1 MWSHLPGP
9 LPPQHPAQAGVRPV
23 HTRMK
28 TPRVPETLR
37 ERLEHHG
44 RSQGHQWALRF
55 PTQGGE
61 TLELTWAELVERARG
76 IGLGL
81 KRRGVAPKDV
91 VVIVSS
97 SPREQ
102 ALGFLGALF
111 AEALPSIFSHPSI
124 KQPTERF
131 FASFSSLI
139 SASGAACLLY
149 SDSLAPAFQGWK
161 AANGSGIAL
170 LPLRELLEEP
180 AGDEPLPTSDGKVAF
195 LQFSSG
201 TTGLRK
207 GVAITH
213 AMLASQVRAYAEAI
227 HLSPGD
233 RVVSWLPLYHDMG
246 LVACLLLP
254 CFMGVPSVHLS
265 PFEWV
270 QRPQL
275 LWREIA
281 GSAGTLVWLPNF
293 AFELLAQRTRAE
305 DLGAMDLGQVRAFI
319 NCSEP
324 VRPGTLA
331 RFVERM
337 GPHGVRWDQ
346 LQGSYAMAE
355 NTFAVTQTPM
365 GSPLRL
371 DRVRSAP
378 LLTQGDAVALEARPP
393 SAEDKVFASSGIPIA
408 GCEVRISHRGERR
421 IGEIEIRSPSLFE
434 GYVAQPEATAV
445 SRTEDGWFRT
455 GDLGYLAEGE
465 LFVTGRLKDL
475 IIHRGTNLYPE
486 DIEEVVASIP
496 GCRAGRVVAFGITSE
511 LMGTEEVVV
520 CVEPEPDVEDP
531 RALAVR
537 IRQEVAL
544 RLSLGLKDVAI
555 CESGSLLKSTSG
567 KPSRSGNREAY
578 ASGRLGGR

>member
-1 MWSHLPGP
+1 
-9 LPPQHPAQAGVRPV
+9 
-23 HTRMK
+23 MK
-28 TPRVPETLR
+28 TPTAPETLR

-44 RSQGHQWALRF
+44 RSQGQQWALRF
-55 PTQGGE
+55 PAQGGE

-81 KRRGVAPKDV
+81 KRRGVTPKDV

-102 ALGFLGALF
+102 ALSFLGALF
-111 AEALPSIFSHPSI
+111 AEAVPSVYSHPSI
-124 KQPTERF
+124 KQPAERF
-131 FASFSSLI
+131 FASFSPLI
-139 SASGAACLLY
+139 SNSGAACLLY
-149 SDSLAPAFQGWK
+149 SDALAPAFQEWRD
-161 AANGSGIAL
+161 ASGSGIAL
-170 LPLRELLEEP
+170 FPLRELLEEP
-180 AGDEPLPTSDGKVAF
+180 AGDEPLPASDSKVAF

-227 HLSPGD
+227 HLSPSD

-265 PFEWV
+265 PFDWV
-270 QRPQL
+270 QRPQS
-275 LWREIA
+275 LWRAIA
-281 GSAGTLVWLPNF
+281 DSAGTLVWLPNF

-305 DLGAMDLGQVRAFI
+305 DLGAMELGRVRAFI

-324 VRPGTLA
+324 VRPVTLA

-337 GPHGVRWDQ
+337 GPYGVRWDQ
-346 LQGSYAMAE
+346 LQGSYGMAE

-371 DRVRSAP
+371 DRVRRAP
-378 LLTQGDAVALEARPP
+378 LLTGGETVALGDSPQ
-393 SAEDKVFASSGIPIA
+393 SAEDKVFASSGLPIA

-434 GYVAQPEATAV
+434 GYVANPEATAV

-486 DIEEVVASIP
+486 DIEEVVASVP
-496 GCRAGRVVAFGITSE
+496 GCKAGRVVAFGITSE
-511 LMGTEEVVV
+511 QMGTEEVVV
-520 CVEPEPDVEDP
+520 CVEPEPDLEDP
-531 RALAVR
+531 RALAIR

-544 RLSLGLKDVAI
+544 RLSLGLKDVAL
-555 CESGSLLKSTSG
+555 CEPGSLLKSTSG

-578 ASGRLGGR
+578 ASGRLRSPHPPGSADRQRDR